1 MSKILETIF
10 INGEI
15 LNPVSLKKVDWK
27 MSANAVWSNDF

>member
-15 LNPVSLKKVDWK
+15 LNPVSVKKEYPLFITSVQ
-27 MSANAVWSNDF
+27 N